1 MGASKNLLMM
11 MQEQEIQTSNFL
23 PTKKE
28 IQANAKRFVNEILE
42 AGEVDK
48 TELFTQAVRI
58 NEALAI
64 VTETIKKE
72 MPLENFEAFGIK
84 GTYRN
89 GGETLN
95 YKEDSIYLDIQT
107 ELKEREELLKV
118 ASKSK
123 SEIYDESGILVP
135 KVSSTPRKSSLS
147 ITF

>member
-1 MGASKNLLMM
+1 MGASKNLLML
-11 MQEQEIQTSNFL
+11 MQDKELSNAF
-23 PTKKE
+23 PSKKE
-28 IQANAKRFVNEILE
+28 IQINAKKFVSEILE
-42 AGEVDK
+42 SGNVDK

-64 VTETIKKE
+64 VTESLKNE

-95 YKEDSIYLDIQT
+95 YKEDPIYADIQK

-118 ASKSK
+118 AYKS
-123 SEIYDESGILVP
+123 SNEIYDESGFLVP
-135 KVSSTPRKSSLS
+135 KVSSTPRKSSLT
-147 ITF
+147 INY

>member
-1 MGASKNLLMM
+1 MGASKNLLML
-11 MQEQEIQTSNFL
+11 MQDKELSNAF
-23 PTKKE
+23 PSKKE
-28 IQANAKRFVNEILE
+28 IQINAKKFVSEILE
-42 AGEVDK
+42 SGNVDK

-64 VTETIKKE
+64 VTESLKNE

-95 YKEDSIYLDIQT
+95 YKEDPIYSDIQK

-118 ASKSK
+118 AYKS
-123 SEIYDESGILVP
+123 SNEIYDESGFLVP
-135 KVSSTPRKSSLS
+135 KVSSTPRKSSLT
-147 ITF
+147 INY

>member
-1 MGASKNLLMM
+1 MGASKNLLML
-11 MQEQEIQTSNFL
+11 MQDKELSNAF
-23 PTKKE
+23 PSKKE
-28 IQANAKRFVNEILE
+28 IQLNAKKFVSEILE
-42 AGEVDK
+42 SGNVDK

-64 VTETIKKE
+64 VTESLKNE

-95 YKEDSIYLDIQT
+95 YKEDPIYSDIQK

-118 ASKSK
+118 AYKS
-123 SEIYDESGILVP
+123 SNEIYDESGFLVP
-135 KVSSTPRKSSLS
+135 KVSSTPRKSSLT
-147 ITF
+147 INY